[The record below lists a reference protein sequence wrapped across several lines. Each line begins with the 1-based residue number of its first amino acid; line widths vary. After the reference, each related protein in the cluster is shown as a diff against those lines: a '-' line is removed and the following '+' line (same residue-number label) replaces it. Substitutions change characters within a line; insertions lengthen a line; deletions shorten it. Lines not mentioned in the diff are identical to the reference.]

1 MRAQNTHVRR
11 LYYVHVRIVKSVGR
25 DPNPAAQ
32 HLGHSWQA
40 ASGQSSRAPKR
51 RVLAPQRGA
60 FGAFMVPSLLWMDPK
75 TRTRAYSS
83 QYSVCESID
92 EAYRM
97 FGVRPEDFS
106 QRLFP
111 KELAA

>member
-1 MRAQNTHVRR
+1 
-11 LYYVHVRIVKSVGR
+11 
-25 DPNPAAQ
+25 
-32 HLGHSWQA
+32 
-40 ASGQSSRAPKR
+40 
-51 RVLAPQRGA
+51 
-60 FGAFMVPSLLWMDPK
+60 MVPSLLWMDPK